1 MTNEI
6 VDLQTRIAFQEDA
19 IHQLNLTVSQLQNQL
34 NTLQLAIRSC
44 ICGCRT
50 SHHRKTETADTRSR
64 RIIDLHCSPPRR
76 TTLAVHIRSMIHA

>member
-34 NTLQLAIRSC
+34 NTLQLAIR
-44 ICGCRT
+44 
-50 SHHRKTETADTRSR
+50 E
-64 RIIDLHCSPPRR
+64 LHQQMQNLTPSEGTGGAAGEVPP
-76 TTLAVHIRSMIHA
+76 HY

>member
-34 NTLQLAIRSC
+34 NTLQLAI
-44 ICGCRT
+44 
-50 SHHRKTETADTRSR
+50 KE
-64 RIIDLHCSPPRR
+64 LHLRMQNLTPPEDGSSG
-76 TTLAVHIRSMIHA
+76 HEIPPHY

>member
-34 NTLQLAIRSC
+34 NALQLAI
-44 ICGCRT
+44 
-50 SHHRKTETADTRSR
+50 KE
-64 RIIDLHCSPPRR
+64 LHLRMQNLTPPEDGSGG
-76 TTLAVHIRSMIHA
+76 HEIPPHY